1 MLTQGYKLCILDV
14 KYILSLARKHNL
26 TDQLELFLLDY
37 PIASNYF
44 LAQKLPLEINPFTD
58 TFQYTLSTCTPGSY
72 KPASLQLATHC
83 EAERLAISLLVNQHI
98 SNWIKFI
105 NIYEPTVGLLR
116 YGDHVSSVIK
126 KRGQNFECNIG
137 GN

>member
-14 KYILSLARKHNL
+14 KYIVSLARKHNL
-26 TDQLELFLLDY
+26 TDQLELLLLDY

-83 EAERLAISLLVNQHI
+83 EAERLDSICYIALGESTIGSNLSTSTNQRLDC
-98 SNWIKFI
+98 SDMETT
-105 NIYEPTVGLLR
+105 YR
-116 YGDHVSSVIK
+116 
-126 KRGQNFECNIG
+126 Q
-137 GN
+137 